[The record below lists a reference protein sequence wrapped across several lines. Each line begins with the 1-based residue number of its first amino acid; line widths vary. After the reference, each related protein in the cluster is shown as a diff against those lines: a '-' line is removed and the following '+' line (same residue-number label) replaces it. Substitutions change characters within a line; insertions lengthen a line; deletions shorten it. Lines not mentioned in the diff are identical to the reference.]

1 MEGGVAKHM
10 NRAPEHGNDSGWEQ
24 DRCAMDADI
33 SPRALALSSTTS
45 SFSWKRQWARHPDRD
60 TSCLSALPRMGEE
73 EDDRGAS

>member
-1 MEGGVAKHM
+1 
-10 NRAPEHGNDSGWEQ
+10 
-24 DRCAMDADI
+24 MDADI